1 MVDDSFVLRHA
12 LCIEHQVAIST
23 QKVIIVVKIQSLLGQ
38 LTQQMKLY
46 IVLVIF
52 PSVYS
57 SIPSYLDP
65 GRRFMSRGAPENDDG
80 GRYLNPL
87 QQNQISV
94 EDSLDAGKVQS
105 YLQAPLMEHDID
117 GKEMC
122 DALPNSTSS
131 RPAFFVCN
139 EGECHIYVPIFL
151 QWILLHME
159 PTKCIRHYGITKYA
173 FRSMFV
179 GDDTPVYL
187 HGGAITNMEGDDRY
201 PISFDRPVRVFLDVT
216 SSATRRY
223 DNLGLDVSLYKRSNG
238 WFGCGWMFLPS
249 FGMLNNDDLC
259 LDNPSCPLSP
269 GRQVLEFSL
278 DPSKL
283 FTRLFR
289 MIHYDMSA
297 YQLVI
302 RLRDNKDPFNELL
315 CTTIQTRIRL

>member
-1 MVDDSFVLRHA
+1 
-12 LCIEHQVAIST
+12 
-23 QKVIIVVKIQSLLGQ
+23 
-38 LTQQMKLY
+38 MKLY

-139 EGECHIYVPIFL
+139 E
-151 QWILLHME
+151 
-159 PTKCIRHYGITKYA
+159 
-173 FRSMFV
+173 
-179 GDDTPVYL
+179 DTPVYL

>member
-1 MVDDSFVLRHA
+1 
-12 LCIEHQVAIST
+12 
-23 QKVIIVVKIQSLLGQ
+23 
-38 LTQQMKLY
+38 MKLY

-94 EDSLDAGKVQS
+94 EDSLDA
-105 YLQAPLMEHDID
+105 
-117 GKEMC
+117 
-122 DALPNSTSS
+122 
-131 RPAFFVCN
+131 
-139 EGECHIYVPIFL
+139 
-151 QWILLHME
+151 
-159 PTKCIRHYGITKYA
+159 
-173 FRSMFV
+173 
-179 GDDTPVYL
+179 DTPVYL